1 MKTVNLVNISKRYGK
16 IFILKK
22 INFRFESGKCY
33 LIIGANGA
41 GKSTLLKL
49 INKMI
54 FPTEGDVKLN
64 ILKIGYVPDK
74 NVLPQSITVDK
85 FLFTMTKIKKDNFI
99 NTIMLMKYF
108 NIYMERYKKISH
120 LSKGMIQ
127 KVLIIQ
133 AFLGNPDILIFDE
146 ALNGLDT
153 VMQEKLINLIKLV
166 KDKDKIIIITSHYPS
181 YYDEIVDMRLKVEDG
196 KIN

>member
-1 MKTVNLVNISKRYGK
+1 MKIVNLVNISKRYGK

-108 NIYMERYKKISH
+108 NIYMERYKKISQFEIFNYIFPL
-120 LSKGMIQ
+120 LSSFD
-127 KVLIIQ
+127 LL
-133 AFLGNPDILIFDE
+133 AFD
-146 ALNGLDT
+146 
-153 VMQEKLINLIKLV
+153 LV
-166 KDKDKIIIITSHYPS
+166 FFPFASL
-181 YYDEIVDMRLKVEDG
+181 ML
-196 KIN
+196 

>member
-1 MKTVNLVNISKRYGK
+1 MKTVDLVNISKRYGK
-16 IFILKK
+16 IFILKN

-85 FLFTMTKIKKDNFI
+85 FLFTMTKIKKENFI

-146 ALNGLDT
+146 ALNGLDR

>member
-16 IFILKK
+16 IFILKN

-85 FLFTMTKIKKDNFI
+85 FLFTMTKIKKENFI

>member
-16 IFILKK
+16 IFILKN

-74 NVLPQSITVDK
+74 NVLPQSITVAK
-85 FLFTMTKIKKDNFI
+85 FLFTMTKIKKENFI

-146 ALNGLDT
+146 ALNGLDR